1 MARDPLLQPLQLKHL
16 SLRNRILST
25 AHAPGYIED
34 RMPRARYRA
43 YHEEKARGGLALS
56 MFGGSSTVS
65 PDSPSAFAQIDV
77 SCDAVI
83 PHFRALAEAVK
94 AHGTA
99 IMCQITHL
107 GRRTAFDTEH
117 WLPPIAPSPVKERPH
132 GSQPRAA
139 EAADLRR
146 VARDYGLAAARCQ
159 EGGLDGIELMAYS
172 HLLDQFWSPPFNLRE
187 DDYGGELDN
196 RLRFAREVLA
206 EIRRQC
212 GGEFIVGIRMS
223 GEERLPA
230 SASPDGRPGGHDAE
244 TCLEIA
250 RRLQATGQI
259 DFVNVVGGHLSTD
272 MGLADCIPPMGN
284 PSAPALPL
292 AQRFKR
298 ELSLPVFHATRVTD
312 VATARHAIAD
322 GLVDMIGMTR
332 GHMADPHIVAK
343 IQRGEEARIR
353 PCVGAGY
360 CLDRLHQVG
369 EALCIHNPATGRERS
384 IPQRIARSDGP
395 RKRVVVV
402 GAGVAG
408 LEAARV
414 CAARGHR
421 VLVLEAGERVG
432 GQINLAAVP
441 QRRREMGSI
450 CAWLKDECDHAGV
463 EFRYNVFAEA
473 ADVLAE
479 RPQVVVVATG
489 GLPQPVSLAVGGEL
503 VTGLWDVLGGHVR
516 PRGSVLLYDDNGGH
530 PAMSAGEYILDHGA
544 ESLELVAP
552 QRMVCREVGDVNFP
566 HYLRG
571 LYRRGARLTPDW
583 ELRELYREDGRLR
596 AVLWSEYAEVTDQ
609 RIVDQVVVENGT
621 LPNDELFHALRER
634 STNLGEIDFDGIR
647 DNRPRQLENN
657 PDGEFYLLRIGDA
670 WAGRNVHAAIYDA
683 IRLTKDL

>member
-1 MARDPLLQPLQLKHL
+1 MSRDPLLQPLQLKHL
-16 SLRNRILST
+16 TLRNRILST

-34 RMPRARYRA
+34 RLPKARYRA
-43 YHEEKARGGLALS
+43 YHEEKARGGLALT

-77 SCDAVI
+77 SSDAVI
-83 PHFRALAEAVK
+83 PHFRALAETVK

-117 WLPPIAPSPVKERPH
+117 WLPPIAPSAVKERPH

-139 EAADLRR
+139 DEADLRR
-146 VARDYGLAAARCQ
+146 VVRDYGLAAARCQ

-187 DDYGGELDN
+187 DDWGGELDN
-196 RLRFAREVLA
+196 RLRFARDVLG

-212 GGEFIVGIRMS
+212 GDEFIVGIRMS

-230 SASPDGRPGGHDAE
+230 SSGSRGHDAE

-250 RRLQATGQI
+250 RRLEATGQI
-259 DFVNVVGGHLSTD
+259 DFVNVIGGHLTTD

-284 PSAPALPL
+284 PSAPELPL

-298 ELSLPVFHATRVTD
+298 ALSLPVFHATRVTD
-312 VATARHAIAD
+312 VPTARYAIAD

-343 IQRGEEARIR
+343 IERGEEQRIR

-369 EALCIHNPATGRERS
+369 EALCIHNPATGREQS
-384 IPQRIARSDGP
+384 IPQRIPRSDGP
-395 RKRVVVV
+395 RKKVVVV

-414 CAARGHR
+414 SASRGHE
-421 VLVLEAGERVG
+421 VLVLEASDRVG

-441 QRRREMGSI
+441 ERRREMHSI
-450 CAWLKDECDHAGV
+450 TAWLKDECDHEGV
-463 EFRYNVFAEA
+463 EFRYNVFAESD
-473 ADVLAE
+473 DVLAE
-479 RPQVVVVATG
+479 RPDVVVIATG
-489 GLPQPVSLAVGGEL
+489 GLPQQVNLAAGEEL
-503 VTGLWDVLGGHVR
+503 VTGLWDVLSGYEK

-530 PAMSAGEYILDHGA
+530 PAMSAGEYILDNGA
-544 ESLELVAP
+544 ESLELIAP
-552 QRMVCREVGDVNFP
+552 HRMVCRDVGDVNFP

-583 ELRELYREDGRLR
+583 ELREVHREGSRLR
-596 AVLWSEYAEVTDQ
+596 AVLWSEYADVTAE
-609 RIVDQVVVENGT
+609 RVVDQVIVENGT
-621 LPNDELFHALRER
+621 LPNDELFHALHER
-634 STNLGEIDFDGIR
+634 SSNLGEIDFEGIR
-647 DNRPRQLENN
+647 DNRPQQLKLN

-670 WAGRNVHAAIYDA
+670 WAGRNVHAAMYDA
-683 IRLTKDL
+683 IRFTKDL